1 MLYMCDA
8 ATCVLPSTLGNC
20 SGTSH
25 VDEICPWRFNAE
37 LTPSA
42 SGAAY
47 RMQVLGTIWKCMGS
61 VIWQLVGLD
70 SCSAVG

>member
-1 MLYMCDA
+1 MPYMCDA
-8 ATCVLPSTLGNC
+8 ATCALPSILGNC

-47 RMQVLGTIWKCMGS
+47 YYASSWHYLEVYGLFY
-61 VIWQLVGLD
+61 LVT
-70 SCSAVG
+70 CRA